1 MNFPSCKYRIDQL
14 SGSSITIMQTNIAEM
29 REATYTRCIRFL
41 TLRDQAPGS
50 GMESRNAGMEERMK
64 RIIIVMTVLVFAIA
78 VPLTFAQATTGGAS
92 SGSGLDKSVSLAS
105 PADLYPVRLDVTRV
119 YIHSQ
124 GYKVVYRKGE
134 SSFAEVFIPSTWFVP
149 GGKAV
154 LVRGKGPQYP
164 YMFAYYKEDGSF
176 SHLKLFVMQ
185 SFKDPSWGIIEGD
198 PGDKFKVETI
208 KLEF

>member
-1 MNFPSCKYRIDQL
+1 M
-14 SGSSITIMQTNIAEM
+14 IMQTNIAEI
-29 REATYTRCIRFL
+29 REATYTSCIRL
-41 TLRDQAPGS
+41 LAWAGQVPGS

-64 RIIIVMTVLVFAIA
+64 RIIIVMAVLVFAIA
-78 VPLTFAQATTGGAS
+78 VPLVFAQGTTGSAS
-92 SGSGLDKSVSLAS
+92 SGNGLDKSVALAS

-119 YIHSQ
+119 YIHTQ

-154 LVRGKGPQYP
+154 LVRGKGPQFP
-164 YMFAYYKEDGSF
+164 YMFVYYKEDGSF
-176 SHLKLFVMQ
+176 NHLKLFVMQ